1 MYGLDWDITALHLTP
16 NQPTRNL
23 PTVAIINGGSANW
36 YEFFLDPLN
45 RPGLGQYLA
54 QRVPVLLVTIPGNYR
69 HGGWTEPDLAKRIP
83 GYLQDRDVPP
93 DEARVRHSEYTF
105 RLVTEG
111 VRRLIET
118 VTTGPIVLVGHSTG
132 GEIQFLLK
140 ESSLES
146 RLQGLS
152 LGWGTGGPAALS
164 GMREFRGPR
173 TADDY
178 PPVWELNPR
187 PPSAYARGYL
197 GSLNPVWDSSRTRL
211 EIATRDGARS
221 SSRRC
226 RTLNTTART
235 ISVSTSPP
243 RSGARSTE
251 TGLASTPTRSSPIS
265 LQPCAHQSAATGR

>member
-1 MYGLDWDITALHLTP
+1 VKGLADAALGGAFDPRQLESARTVHLGYRAKWHVLRYKMYGLDWDITALHLTP

-69 HGGWTEPDLAKRIP
+69 HAGWTEPDLAKRIP

-93 DEARVRHSEYTF
+93 DEARVRHSVYTF

-211 EIATRDGARS
+211 EIATRDGARK
-221 SSRRC
+221 
-226 RTLNTTART
+226 
-235 ISVSTSPP
+235 
-243 RSGARSTE
+243 
-251 TGLASTPTRSSPIS
+251 
-265 LQPCAHQSAATGR
+265 HAAAAVQADAAER

>member
-1 MYGLDWDITALHLTP
+1 
-16 NQPTRNL
+16 
-23 PTVAIINGGSANW
+23 V
-36 YEFFLDPLN
+36 
-45 RPGLGQYLA
+45 
-54 QRVPVLLVTIPGNYR
+54 
-69 HGGWTEPDLAKRIP
+69 
-83 GYLQDRDVPP
+83 
-93 DEARVRHSEYTF
+93 YTF

-211 EIATRDGARS
+211 EIATRDGARK
-221 SSRRC
+221 
-226 RTLNTTART
+226 
-235 ISVSTSPP
+235 
-243 RSGARSTE
+243 
-251 TGLASTPTRSSPIS
+251 
-265 LQPCAHQSAATGR
+265 HAAAAVQADAAER

>member
-1 MYGLDWDITALHLTP
+1 VKGLADAALGGAFDPRQLESARTVHLGYRAKWHVLRYKMYGLDWDITALHLTP

-211 EIATRDGARS
+211 EIATRDGARK
-221 SSRRC
+221 
-226 RTLNTTART
+226 
-235 ISVSTSPP
+235 
-243 RSGARSTE
+243 
-251 TGLASTPTRSSPIS
+251 
-265 LQPCAHQSAATGR
+265 HAAAAVQADAAER